1 MNALDR
7 ARNAL
12 GKLNSRIMRM
22 QSGKR
27 QRSQLAVAIA
37 IMKAYALQKRIDKLA
52 AASHPKVDLNQPPHY
67 LLAA

>member
-1 MNALDR
+1 
-7 ARNAL
+7 
-12 GKLNSRIMRM
+12 MRM

-52 AASHPKVDLNQPPHY
+52 AASHPKVDLNQPPPIS
-67 LLAA
+67 LQPNSTPKQES